1 LQLKRLT
8 GKTVMVVDDDIKNVF
23 VMSTALE
30 EHGATVID
38 AQNGKE
44 ALDILQNKPVDLI
57 LMDIMMPVMDGYTA
71 MRKIREDENLK
82 SLPVIAL
89 TAKALK
95 EDREKCIAAGAN
107 DYLAK
112 PVDYD
117 MLIGLA
123 EAWCQKK
130 G

>member
-1 LQLKRLT
+1 MKRLA
-8 GKTVMVVDDDIKNVF
+8 GKTILVVDDDIKNVF
-23 VMSTALE
+23 VLSTALE
-30 EHGATVID
+30 EHGAKVID
-38 AQNGKE
+38 AQNGQA
-44 ALDILQNKPVDLI
+44 ALNLLQEKGIDLV

-71 MRKIREDENLK
+71 MKKIRENDQLK
-82 SLPVIAL
+82 QLPLIAL

-95 EDREKCIAAGAN
+95 EDREKCIAAGAD

-117 MLIGLA
+117 MLIGLV

-130 G
+130 Y